1 MSDLIIVGSFIL
13 EGSRFDAYSF
23 AGYID
28 AAQTQSFLSIFFA
41 TIFEAAVVTLQSI
54 ADNVSTLAVPNN

>member
-1 MSDLIIVGSFIL
+1 MLN
-13 EGSRFDAYSF
+13 YSF

-54 ADNVSTLAVPNN
+54 ADNVSTLALPNN